1 MATRKPPANEPRTTP
16 GKAAV
21 VDALRA
27 SLARDLEAVDAA
39 AHAAR
44 DASTH
49 PENKPENDKDTRA
62 IEAGYLAGAQ
72 AARAAELKRTLH
84 DVERA
89 DLRAFTLLALTEV
102 VAGAETA
109 LLLLLSPW
117 GGGQKVAV
125 DGCKV
130 QIVTPQSP
138 LGAALKGKAAGD
150 DVDVAVAGRVRSLSI
165 ISAW

>member
-1 MATRKPPANEPRTTP
+1 MATKKKTEEHLK
-16 GKAAV
+16 KALSKAVV
-21 VDALRA
+21 VDALRS

-49 PENKPENDKDTRA
+49 PENRPENDKDTRA

-72 AARAAELKRTLH
+72 AARAGEIKRQLH
-84 DVERA
+84 DVEKA
-89 DLRAFTLLALTEV
+89 ELRAFALLEIKEV
-102 VAGAETA
+102 KGDEETA
-109 LLLLLSPW
+109 LVVLLSPW

-125 DGCKV
+125 DGVQV

-138 LGAALKGKAAGD
+138 LGAALRGKAAGD
-150 DVDVAVAGRVRSLSI
+150 DVDVPVAGRVRSLSI
-165 ISAW
+165 VAVS

>member
-1 MATRKPPANEPRTTP
+1 MATKKS
-16 GKAAV
+16 KAKAPEKAVV

-27 SLARDLEAVDAA
+27 SLARDLEAVDSA

-49 PENKPENDKDTRA
+49 PENRPENDKDTRA

-72 AARAAELKRTLH
+72 AARAQEIKRQLH
-84 DVERA
+84 DVEKA
-89 DLRAFTLLALTEV
+89 DLRSFALLSITELV
-102 VAGAETA
+102 RDEEVA

-117 GGGQKVAV
+117 GGGQKVNV
-125 DGCKV
+125 DGVNV

-150 DVDVAVAGRVRSLSI
+150 DVDVPVAGRVRSLSI
-165 ISAW
+165 VSVS